1 MAIFSGK
8 IIEAYYTNAD
18 NTCIEVLYK
27 EGEKAICYYIEPD
40 MLNPNF
46 KALIEEYPMAK
57 IAEST
62 VQRNKNTFNKL
73 NQIVN
78 NQVEMRMKDKPMENF
93 SSVVDFIINYDE
105 KKQAEELFALK
116 LKIFDKNSIKDHKSN
131 EDKKKIRQ
139 AKTPLEVLLAYS
151 EILEQQN
158 K

>member
-1 MAIFSGK
+1 
-8 IIEAYYTNAD
+8 
-18 NTCIEVLYK
+18 
-27 EGEKAICYYIEPD
+27 
-40 MLNPNF
+40 
-46 KALIEEYPMAK
+46 
-57 IAEST
+57 
-62 VQRNKNTFNKL
+62 
-73 NQIVN
+73 
-78 NQVEMRMKDKPMENF
+78 MRMKDKPMENF

-116 LKIFDKNSIKDHKSN
+116 LKIFDKNLIKDHKSN